1 MNMQMNVT
9 PKVRV
14 DQRLLDEIKTS
25 VAETI
30 AYDVNLAKKRST
42 RTFCAAE
49 LWNIHKQK
57 QSARRRFI

>member
-1 MNMQMNVT
+1 MNTQMNIT

-25 VAETI
+25 VQETI
-30 AYDVNLAKKRST
+30 AFDVTLVEKRSK
-42 RTFCAAE
+42 RVFCAAE

-57 QSARRRFI
+57 HSLRRRSR